1 MEQYAEKLAQF
12 FAEFGAGRK
21 MVLSTAEAG
30 KVSSRMMSVVQFS
43 GCFWFQTDLTMRKY
57 RQLAQ
62 NAHAALCTD
71 NIQIEGICTELG
83 HPMQN
88 AEFCAAFQSCFK
100 GSFDAYTRL
109 ENERLFRFQPQY
121 IERWVYQDK
130 LPYLEIF
137 DLVNRAYSFAPYAG
151 I

>member
-1 MEQYAEKLAQF
+1 MEQYAEKLSRF

-21 MVLSTAEAG
+21 MVLSTAEDG
-30 KVSSRMMSVVQFS
+30 MVSSRMMSVVQFG
-43 GCFWFQTDLTMRKY
+43 GCFWFQTDCTMRKY

-62 NAHAALCTD
+62 NAHAALCID
-71 NIQIEGICTELG
+71 NIQIEGICTEQG

-88 AEFCAAFQSCFK
+88 AQFCASFQSCFK

-109 ENERLFRFQPQY
+109 ENERLFRLRPQY
-121 IERWVYQDK
+121 IERWVYQDRV
-130 LPYLEIF
+130 PYIETF
-137 DLVNRAYSFAPYAG
+137 DLVKATYSFTPYIG